1 VSLNYAQLL
10 VPDFSLIVCGYLICR
25 FTALNRSVWE
35 QVDSLVYYF
44 LFPVLLFHS
53 IVRSPIDF
61 GAMSSLIAAALSLV
75 SLAILLTYVVG
86 LWQKIEKPDFAGS
99 AQIAFRF
106 NSFIALAMAER
117 LAEREGVLMMA
128 VIIGVCVPVCN
139 IGAIWPM
146 AKNSGTG
153 FSKALVRNPLVIAT
167 AGGLL
172 ANLIGFTIPNW
183 GEITVT
189 RIGQASLALGL
200 LAAGA
205 GMQLSSVFD
214 SSSKR
219 CMSASVLTIRH
230 VAMPLLA
237 LAMIRMFHLQPTQAA
252 VLLVYSALPT
262 ASSCYVLA
270 AKMGYDGAFVAGLVT
285 LSTALGALSLP
296 FALELLRQL

>member
-1 VSLNYAQLL
+1 VNLNYAQLL
-10 VPDFSLIVCGYLICR
+10 IPDFSLIVCGYLICR

-53 IVRSPIDF
+53 IVRAPIDF

-75 SLAILLTYVVG
+75 TAAILLTYVVG
-86 LWQKIEKPDFAGS
+86 LWPAINKTDFASS

-117 LAEREGVLMMA
+117 LASREGVLMMA
-128 VIIGVCVPVCN
+128 VIIGVCVPLSN

-146 AKNSGTG
+146 AKNSGVG
-153 FSKALVRNPLVIAT
+153 LGKVLIRNPLVIAT

-172 ANLIGFTIPNW
+172 ANLIGFEVPSW
-183 GEITVT
+183 AEITVT

-205 GMQLSSVFD
+205 GMQLSNIFD
-214 SSSKR
+214 SASKR
-219 CMSASVLTIRH
+219 WMSASVLSMRH
-230 VAMPLLA
+230 VAMPLMA
-237 LAMIRMFHLQPTQAA
+237 LAMIKIFHLQPGQATM
-252 VLLVYSALPT
+252 LLVYSALPT